1 MKILLQILCL
11 VVSTA
16 AFAQQT
22 PPLIEI
28 YRSIPA
34 AQDDFMLVSTP
45 THEELLSTSNL
56 FWMSRQEF
64 GKYVR
69 PLSGLAAQ
77 VEKLKTSLVG
87 TDYKIPAQK
96 TVNLDGWQVT
106 IKGEEIDPTD
116 PRYKGAFEL
125 LKNLS
130 KNGNWS
136 RSDVIDGELK
146 GAKFFVTHTKFPDQK
161 STGSRPQVAKHS
173 LDGLE
178 ACDNVVGPHLV
189 CHIPKHGF
197 IYLQNSKETKN

>member
-1 MKILLQILCL
+1 MKTWLQILCF
-11 VVSTA
+11 VIPTA
-16 AFAQQT
+16 VFAEQT

-45 THEELLSTSNL
+45 THEELLSTSNA

-69 PLSGLAAQ
+69 PLSDLAAQ
-77 VEKLKTSLVG
+77 VEKLKNSLIG

-96 TVNLDGWQVT
+96 TVNFDGWQVT
-106 IKGEEIDPTD
+106 IKGEEIDPSD

-125 LKNLS
+125 LRNLA

-136 RSDVIDGELK
+136 RSDIIDGELK
-146 GAKFFVTHTKFPDQK
+146 GAKFLVTHTKFPEQK
-161 STGSRPQVAKHS
+161 STVNRPHVAKQS

-178 ACDNVVGPHLV
+178 ACGNVVGPHLV

-197 IYLQNSKETKN
+197 IYLQNPKETKN